1 MIKHPAEVFGHPID
15 VHSAEAER
23 DRARTWCPFVDKVC
37 NKQTRLAPY
46 PMGVCSVQYGE
57 EVVALS
63 PRRFLQDQI
72 VFRDIAEHHFGGL
85 QDLIVFQEISIP
97 KATSLGR
104 FDFVMVKHKPL
115 SSEIEDFVA
124 IEFQTGQTTN
134 TGGLVQGLQD
144 YIGGEEVGGRNYGF
158 GLNFADI
165 WKRAFTQVLTEG
177 IVMERWGHKVY
188 WVLQEPI
195 YRDLVERYSLQGMGY
210 DRGHGTVF
218 IIYDMVRAGERY
230 VLERTR
236 VESATVDWLFEA
248 FRTNLAVPP
257 QRAFLEK
264 LSRRVRRELSG
275 SAELGLRI
283 G

>member
-1 MIKHPAEVFGHPID
+1 

-23 DRARTWCPFVDKVC
+23 DRARHWCPFVDKVC

-57 EVVALS
+57 EVIALS
-63 PRRFLQDQI
+63 PRRLLQDQI

-85 QDLIVFQEISIP
+85 QDLIVFSEISIP

-124 IEFQTGQTTN
+124 IELQTGQTTN

-144 YIGGEEVGGRNYGF
+144 YLAGEEVGGKNYGF
-158 GLNFADI
+158 GLNLADI

-195 YRDLVERYSLQGMGY
+195 YRDLVARYSLQGMGH
-210 DRGHGTVF
+210 DPGHSTVF

-236 VESATVDWLFEA
+236 VESATVDGLFEA

-257 QRAFLEK
+257 EAAFLEK
-264 LSRRVRRELSG
+264 LSRRVRRGLSG